1 MSASSESEDYFDTV
15 IGHIEDFVISDE
27 FQKLV
32 QNFMQT
38 YYKEFNE
45 CEENRIEYTEIF
57 NQYTNAL
64 ESCIVGNLEER
75 MPNFSMER
83 FSEELSKRKTQ
94 LDGEIF
100 ELLFSLTDF
109 LAFKELILDYKLYK
123 ENHLSDLD
131 SGIQISR
138 LSNSLI

>member
-1 MSASSESEDYFDTV
+1 MSSSPESEDYFDTV

-27 FQKLV
+27 FKKLV
-32 QNFMQT
+32 QNFMQSH
-38 YYKEFNE
+38 YREFDR
-45 CEENRIEYTEIF
+45 CEENKIEYMEIF
-57 NQYTNAL
+57 NQYTVAI
-64 ESCIVGNLEER
+64 EGYIVENLVRR
-75 MPNFSMER
+75 MPNFDMER
-83 FSEELSKRKTQ
+83 FTEELCRRRTQ

-138 LSNSLI
+138 ISSSLL